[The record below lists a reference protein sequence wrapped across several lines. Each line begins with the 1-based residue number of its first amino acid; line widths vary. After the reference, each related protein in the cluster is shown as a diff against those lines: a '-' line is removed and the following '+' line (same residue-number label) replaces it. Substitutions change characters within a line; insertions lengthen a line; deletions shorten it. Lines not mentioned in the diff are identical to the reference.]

1 MGSNASSGSKVVCHS
16 KEEQDLSCCYVS
28 SITAEVKPFK
38 RQSLFATLIVL
49 IPFLSLLFIHVETTA
64 ACMEVTE
71 PSVVAFDD
79 SATGY
84 VIVTVADKGTFEF
97 TGNEG
102 DEFERFTD
110 VGVNSMV

>member
-1 MGSNASSGSKVVCHS
+1 
-16 KEEQDLSCCYVS
+16 
-28 SITAEVKPFK
+28 
-38 RQSLFATLIVL
+38 
-49 IPFLSLLFIHVETTA
+49 
-64 ACMEVTE
+64 MEVTE